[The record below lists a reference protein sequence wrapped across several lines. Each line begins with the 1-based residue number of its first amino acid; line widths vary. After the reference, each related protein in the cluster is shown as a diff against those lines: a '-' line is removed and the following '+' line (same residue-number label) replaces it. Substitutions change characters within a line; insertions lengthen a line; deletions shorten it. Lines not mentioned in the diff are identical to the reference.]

1 MRKIVY
7 EDDNG
12 CSMAVNIENAYLE
25 LTYDDEST
33 IHMAY
38 ELSSEDIEDLI
49 LDLIEMKKQIDN
61 E

>member
-7 EDDNG
+7 EDGKG
-12 CSMAVNIENAYLE
+12 CNMTVNNAYLE
-25 LTYDDEST
+25 LSYDDEST
-33 IHMAY
+33 ICMSY

-49 LDLIEMKKQIDN
+49 LDLIEIKKQIDN

>member
-7 EDDNG
+7 EDGKG
-12 CSMAVNIENAYLE
+12 CNMTVNIENAYLE

-38 ELSSEDIEDLI
+38 ELSAEDVEDLI